1 MQNNKIHTYMN
12 ISMSCV
18 TIINILSFNSGKMPT
33 KQGKNKVINNF
44 WQVLTHN
51 FFYIFK
57 LKWLIFWH
65 LLNDFRIF
73 WIVLEFFRMLQ
84 NLSDFLE
91 SLGSF

>member
-1 MQNNKIHTYMN
+1 MYLCCRVCMQNNKIHTYIN

-33 KQGKNKVINNF
+33 KQDKNKVINNF

-57 LKWLIFWH
+57 LKWLIFWY
-65 LLNDFRIF
+65 LLWGCHDGNQKRKYKVVYLI
-73 WIVLEFFRMLQ
+73 
-84 NLSDFLE
+84 
-91 SLGSF
+91 